1 LSLTRDARPYFSGNS
16 TRKLLKITELST
28 ILFATLMMSSVY
40 APQIVHGTSFSRFPA
55 HHQEFLTAISSDAI
69 FGTSTAFTSTSSAPA
84 ITVGPNIR
92 VNAPQQPSPNGLLGR
107 SETTIAVGANQLN
120 MIAGWNEA
128 NGFLKVPFTVPP
140 SIPGTPGLSGFAFS
154 TDGGNSWTDTGPPPL
169 FPASTSFF
177 SGNVVTRGDPWQA
190 VAQSNGVETFYYA
203 NLAVF
208 DKRDSSNN
216 IVDAGVSVH
225 RGTFTGS
232 TFTWSDLHLLSAPN
246 APFDFYDKEAIAA
259 RQVNGQ
265 TIVAVS
271 VTNFIGISTA
281 GTNPAACQFAGGFGQ
296 IEVRRST
303 DGGNTFQ
310 GPVVV
315 QPDQTN
321 VAADPNCGTGTLNQG
336 SAPVIGPDGSVV
348 VAWTNG
354 PKFVKGV
361 IVDDPKEQIMAAG
374 STDGGKTFSAPVVVQ
389 QIVPGRQNPPVGFN
403 RPRYNDFP
411 RVAVSDTGRFFVAL
425 QNAVVAGN
433 QGIGGGDTTC
443 LPASGLP
450 SPGEPCG
457 PGEQRVMV
465 GGGADMDIYLSSS
478 NNHGATWSK
487 PVLINPVAGD
497 GKIQFWPVVSVGS
510 HGEVNVVYYQSQE
523 VHLSTDPMTIDCTV
537 SIGGGFARRSLRA
550 SLVDTI
556 FQQSL
561 DGGKSFSVPV
571 RVSTVTSNWCRGTV
585 NIRPNFGD
593 YITAVTVGDTAFAVW
608 ADDRNTIVINNV
620 NRNIVDVFYATITTN
635 F

>member
-1 LSLTRDARPYFSGNS
+1 LSFTRDARQYSSGNS

-28 ILFATLMMSSVY
+28 ILFATLMISSVY
-40 APQIVHGTSFSRFPA
+40 TPQIVHGTSFSKFPA
-55 HHQEFLTAISSDAI
+55 QHQEFLTAISADAI
-69 FGTSTAFTSTSSAPA
+69 FGTSAAFASTSSAPT

-92 VNAPQQPSPNGLLGR
+92 VNGPQQPFPNGLLGR
-107 SETTIAVGANQLN
+107 SETTIAVGANGLN
-120 MIAGWNEA
+120 MVAGWNEA
-128 NGFLKVPFTVPP
+128 NGFLKVPFTVPS

-246 APFDFYDKEAIAA
+246 APFDFYDKPAIAA

-265 TIVAVS
+265 TIVVVS
-271 VTNFIGISTA
+271 VTNFIGIFTS
-281 GTNPAACQFAGGFGQ
+281 GSNPAACQFAGGFGQ
-296 IEVRRST
+296 IEVWRSA
-303 DGGNTFQ
+303 DGGSSFQ

-361 IVDDPKEQIMAAG
+361 VVDNPTEQISATG

-389 QIVPGRQNPPVGFN
+389 KIVPGRQNPPVGFN

-433 QGIGGGDTTC
+433 GGIGGSDTIC

-450 SPGEPCG
+450 SPGEPCD

-478 NNHGATWSK
+478 DNHGATWSK

-523 VHLSTDPMTIDCTV
+523 AHLSPDPLTIDCTV
-537 SIGGGFARRSLRA
+537 SIGGGLARRSLRA

-561 DGGKSFSVPV
+561 DSGKTFAAPV
-571 RVSTVTSNWCRGTV
+571 RVSTITSNWCRGTV

-593 YITAVTVGDTAFAVW
+593 YITAVTVGDTSFAVW

-620 NRNIVDVFYATITTN
+620 NRNIVDVFYATITAS